1 MFPLEMISWTLGI
14 VLIVHAFDIPD
25 WIAAALR
32 NRTRRKELERRLAAL
47 EARLER
53 LEQNAK
59 AGSP

>member
-1 MFPLEMISWTLGI
+1 MFPWEIVSWSLGV
-14 VLIVHAFDIPD
+14 VLVVHAFDIPD